1 MILGEITMGFNFYN
15 KKWSLP
21 LLTRIL
27 VISCLVVQLVMLLLE
42 IEPWQGMPGSA
53 FSGIVMLLVIFLPN
67 ILVMVLSY
75 TVQGQ
80 SMKSWII
87 FVLAAFLVVTTLP
100 VYVHTFYFVAEIPQN
115 AQAGVIILLL
125 PVYQILAGTILGGI
139 AWGAASWSE

>member
-1 MILGEITMGFNFYN
+1 MRFSFFS

-21 LLTRIL
+21 LLTRLL
-27 VISCLVVQLVMLLLE
+27 VIGCLVVQLVMLLLE

-53 FSGIVMLLVIFLPN
+53 LSGLVMLLVIFLPN

-75 TVQGQ
+75 TVHGR
-80 SMKSWII
+80 SMESWII
-87 FVLAAFLVVTTLP
+87 FVLATFLVVTTLP

-125 PVYQILAGTILGGI
+125 PVYQILAGTILGGV
-139 AWGAASWSE
+139 AWGVVSYFNK